1 MTDHIDRAQRSRNM
15 AAVRSKDTKPEMVVR
30 KLVHSLGYRYRL
42 HVANLP
48 GRPDLAFPAKRKVI
62 FVHGCFW
69 HRHPEC
75 NRASIPKIRQAFWK
89 AKFEKNVARDACNIA
104 ALDANGWGIL
114 TLWECEIKNDQWL
127 RKALQRFLS

>member
-1 MTDHIDRAQRSRNM
+1 MTDHINRAQRSRNM

-30 KLVHSLGYRYRL
+30 KLVYGLGYRYRL
-42 HVANLP
+42 HLGSLP
-48 GRPDLAFPAKRKVI
+48 GRPDLAFPAKRKAI

-75 NRASIPKIRQAFWK
+75 SRASMPKIRQAFWK
-89 AKFEKNVARDACNIA
+89 AKFEKNVARDARNIA
-104 ALDANGWGIL
+104 ALEATEWKIL

-127 RKALQRFLS
+127 RKAIQRFLN